1 MIIRRRW
8 APILAGVLL
17 LAVFL
22 GGAWLWGRPELRR
35 LFTDRAAL
43 EGYLDGLGHW
53 APAVIVV
60 AEIVQVLFSFVPGQ
74 MVGLAAGY
82 LYGPWWGGLLCLLG
96 LGIGTVLATY
106 LGRVLGRPVIERMM
120 GADTLARLARFA
132 ERGRLAIFLIFLF
145 PFLPDDAV
153 CFVAGLL
160 PYSLAE
166 MFILAV
172 VGRAPGVW
180 VSAWVGAQAEQL
192 TLAHMVVI
200 SGVGLLLALA
210 AWRFQRP
217 LEAAMFRA
225 IGWAGRWFRPRG
237 R

>member
-1 MIIRRRW
+1 MAVSRRW
-8 APILAGVLL
+8 VPLAGLAVL
-17 LAVFL
+17 LAVA
-22 GGAWLWGRPELRR
+22 GGGLWLWRQPELRR
-35 LFTDRAAL
+35 LFMDRAAL
-43 EGYLDGLGHW
+43 ESYLDGLGHW
-53 APAVIVV
+53 AAVAIVA
-60 AEIVQVLFSFVPGQ
+60 AEIVQVIFSFVPGQ
-74 MVGLAAGY
+74 IVGLAAGY

-96 LGIGTVLATY
+96 LGIGTVSATY
-106 LGRVLGRPVIERMM
+106 LGRVLGRPVVERML
-120 GADTLARLARFA
+120 GPEVLAQLARFA

-166 MFILAV
+166 MFILALI
-172 VGRAPGVW
+172 GRAPGVW

-192 TLAHMVVI
+192 TLAHMAVV
-200 SGVGLLLALA
+200 SGIGLLLALA

-217 LEAAMFRA
+217 LEAAMFRV
-225 IGWAGRWFRPRG
+225 IGRAGRWFHHRG